1 MELIIHVI
9 DDEDL
14 TCNALR
20 HIFKQQGHQAV
31 FSRSGKE
38 ALEKLRQSR
47 PDLILLDLSLPDVNG
62 IELLKKIKSSQ
73 PQVPVVMISGFG
85 TIEAAVETLRLGA
98 RDFLTKPLNLAKV
111 TTLLENLRAQ
121 LRLEKEVQQFRTDQQ
136 NHFLS
141 QHVIGNTPVIQK
153 CYSLARSS
161 SSNDQL
167 TVLITGESGTGKEFL
182 ARYIHYHSP
191 RRHRPL
197 VTVNCSALP
206 KDLVESEL
214 FGYERGAFTGASTR
228 GKLGKFELADEGTLF
243 LDEIGDLQLDAQAKI
258 LRFLQEK
265 ELQRIGSPHTKKLN
279 VRVLAATNR
288 DLEATVAKGLFRED
302 LFYRLNV
309 MRIHLP
315 PLRERKEDIPLFL
328 VHFIQV
334 FNREFG
340 KGILGVTPEAERRL
354 LRYDWP
360 GNIRELRNIIERAVH
375 LATGPY
381 LTEELVQVERA
392 PRFSGV
398 PLSLGTDGPPSLREM
413 ERRYAT
419 SLLKSLKGNKS
430 KAAHI
435 LGISRARLRRIL
447 EERELGEVE

>member
-1 MELIIHVI
+1 MELLIHVI
-9 DDEDL
+9 DDDSL

-20 HIFKQQGHQAV
+20 QLFEQKRHHAL
-31 FSRSGKE
+31 FSRTAKE
-38 ALEKLRQSR
+38 ALERLRRSK
-47 PDLILLDLSLPDVNG
+47 PDLILLDLSLPDMNG
-62 IELLKKIKSSQ
+62 IELLKKIQAIQ

-85 TIEAAVETLRLGA
+85 TIEVAVETLKLGA
-98 RDFLTKPLNLAKV
+98 RDFLTKPLNFVKV
-111 TTLLENLRAQ
+111 TVLLENLQTQ
-121 LRLEKEVQQFRTDQQ
+121 LRLEKEVEQIRFDRQ
-136 NHFLS
+136 NQFLS
-141 QHVIGNTPVIQK
+141 QHVIGKTPLIQK

-161 SSNDQL
+161 SANDQL

-191 RRHRPL
+191 RRNRPL

-214 FGYERGAFTGASTR
+214 FGYEKGAFTGAATS
-228 GKLGKFELADEGTLF
+228 GKLGRFELADEGTLF
-243 LDEIGDLQLDAQAKI
+243 LDEIGDLQMDAQAKI

-265 ELQRIGSPHTKKLN
+265 ELQRIGSPYTKKLN

-288 DLEATVAKGLFRED
+288 NLEAVVSKGLFRED

-315 PLRERKEDIPLFL
+315 PLRERKEDIPLFIL
-328 VHFIQV
+328 HFIQV

-340 KGILGVTPEAERRL
+340 KRILGVAPEAERRL

-381 LTEELVQVERA
+381 LTEEHIQLENTAQ
-392 PRFSGV
+392 FSPL
-398 PLSLGTDGPPSLREM
+398 PLSLESDKSPSLREIQKQ
-413 ERRYAT
+413 YAST
-419 SLLKSLKGNKS
+419 LLDSLRGNKS
-430 KAAHI
+430 KAAEI

-447 EERELGEVE
+447 EARGDT

>member
-1 MELIIHVI
+1 MI
-9 DDEDL
+9 DDDGL

-20 HIFKQQGHQAV
+20 QLLEQKGHHAL
-31 FSRSGKE
+31 FSTSGKE
-38 ALEKLRQSR
+38 ALERLRQSK

-62 IELLKKIKSSQ
+62 IDLLKKIRATQ
-73 PQVPVVMISGFG
+73 PQVPVVIISGFG
-85 TIEAAVETLRLGA
+85 TIEVAVETLKLGA
-98 RDFLTKPLNLAKV
+98 RDFLTKPLNFAKV
-111 TTLLENLRAQ
+111 TVLLENLQTQ
-121 LRLEKEVQQFRTDQQ
+121 LRLEKEVKQIRSDQQ
-136 NHFLS
+136 NQFVS
-141 QHVIGNTPVIQK
+141 QHVIGRTPLIQK

-161 SSNDQL
+161 AANDQL

-191 RRHRPL
+191 RRNRPL

-214 FGYERGAFTGASTR
+214 FGYEKGAFTGAATS
-228 GKLGKFELADEGTLF
+228 GKLGRFELADEGTLF
-243 LDEIGDLQLDAQAKI
+243 LDEIGDLQTDAQAKI

-265 ELQRIGSPHTKKLN
+265 ELQRIGSPYPKKLN

-288 DLEATVAKGLFRED
+288 NLEATVAKGLFRED

-315 PLRERKEDIPLFL
+315 PLRERKEDIPLFIH
-328 VHFIQV
+328 HFIQV

-340 KGILGVTPEAERRL
+340 KRILGVTPEAERRL
-354 LRYDWP
+354 SRYDWP

-381 LTEELVQVERA
+381 LTEEHTQVENTPGVA
-392 PRFSGV
+392 PL
-398 PLSLGTDGPPSLREM
+398 PLSWESDRSPSLREIQ
-413 ERRYAT
+413 RQYAS
-419 SLLKSLKGNKS
+419 SLLEALRGNKS
-430 KAAHI
+430 KTAEV

-447 EERELGEVE
+447 EASREC